1 MRRTARLTVL
11 GLVIVLA
18 LVTALESPAS
28 ARTRHRHRH
37 RPKPIVQIEDTAS
50 LSDNGQTA
58 DVVLTVRCA
67 GFSPTNIR
75 VTVQQ
80 GGVTGV
86 GNSGTDYTCGAQRR
100 VVVPVNAASGN
111 FHKGSAVA
119 SAKASF
125 HSGDNSRTGSTS
137 RGIQLV

>member
-1 MRRTARLTVL
+1 MRRLVRFTVL
-11 GLVIVLA
+11 GLAIVLA
-18 LVTALESPAS
+18 LFTTVQSPAS
-28 ARTRHRHRH
+28 ARTRHRR
-37 RPKPIVQIEDTAS
+37 RPKPIVQIGDTAN
-50 LSDNGQTA
+50 LSDGGRTA

-86 GNSGTDYTCGAQRR
+86 ANSGTDYTCGAQRR
-100 VVVPVNAASGN
+100 VVVPVTAASGN

-137 RGIQLV
+137 RGVQLV